1 MAVVTA
7 TTAPRGHAPREYGPR
22 IQGALGVLVLA
33 LVALVTL
40 APVLV
45 VIFGAVEGNVWRE
58 TFIES
63 AANRSALGYSFLLA
77 LRAPVAALIGF
88 LIAWLLIRIE
98 LPGGRLI
105 EFAMWMTFFIPLLPV
120 TLSWIL
126 LLNPHYGL
134 VNKALMAL
142 PFVHSPPFD
151 IYSVGGILWLHIV
164 ASSVP
169 VMVVILG
176 PAIRQLDASFEEVGR
191 ICGSG
196 PFAVFRQI
204 TLPILAPAILTGALA
219 GFIKSLEAFEVEQ
232 LLGRPAGI
240 FVYSTRIYDL
250 ASWEPP
256 NFKGA
261 MALSTFVLLV
271 LLLIAL
277 IYQRL
282 SRHDY
287 ATILGRGASFRRLE
301 IGRARWLVSA
311 ALFVVVA
318 ISLICPLFML
328 ICGSFMKL
336 FGFFNI
342 PEPYTIEHWREVLLD
357 PIFLRSLTNS
367 LVLSAGA
374 GIGGVLVYAVVAYL
388 IVRSRLPGR
397 GIVDLLVW
405 LPWSIPGILL
415 GVSVL
420 WLILASPLLS
430 FLYGSLAS
438 LILIMIVAQMPIGV
452 QMMKTSVR
460 QIAVELEHA
469 SRVCGAGPIRTF
481 FAIVLPLIRP
491 MLVSIFVIVFI
502 SALRDISTIIFLAGA
517 RSQTLSLLMMQLAT
531 SSNLEASAVIGVITT
546 AIVVVAALL
555 ARGFGLQVTTQR
567 PSR

>member
-1 MAVVTA
+1 MAAVSA
-7 TTAPRGHAPREYGPR
+7 AAPLWILPRV
-22 IQGALGVLVLA
+22 QAALGMAALA
-33 LVALVTL
+33 LIALVTV

-45 VIFGAVEGNVWRE
+45 VIFGAVEGDVWRE

-63 AANRSALGYSFLLA
+63 AVNRSAIGYSFLLA
-77 LRAPVAALIGF
+77 LRAPIAALIGF

-98 LPGGRLI
+98 LPGGRYI
-105 EFAMWMTFFIPLLPV
+105 EFALWVTFFIPLLPV

-134 VNKALMAL
+134 VNKALMSL
-142 PFVHSPPFD
+142 PFIRTPPFD
-151 IYSVGGILWLHIV
+151 IYSIGGILWVHIV

-191 ICGSG
+191 VCGSG
-196 PFAVFRQI
+196 PFAVFRRI
-204 TLPILAPAILTGALA
+204 TLPILAPAILTGTLA

-261 MALSTFVLLV
+261 MALSTFVLFV
-271 LLLIAL
+271 LLLVAL
-277 IYQRL
+277 AYQRL
-282 SRHDY
+282 NRRNDY
-287 ATILGRGASFRRLE
+287 ATILGRGASFRQLR

-311 ALFVVVA
+311 ALFLVVA
-318 ISLICPLFML
+318 ISLLGPLFML
-328 ICGSFMKL
+328 VCGSFMKL

-342 PEPYTIEHWREVLLD
+342 PAPYTLDHWREVLVD

-367 LVLSAGA
+367 LVLSVGA
-374 GIGGVLVYAVVAYL
+374 GVGGVLVYATVAYL

-397 GIVDLLVW
+397 GIVDLLAW

-438 LILIMIVAQMPIGV
+438 LILIIIVAQMPIGV
-452 QMMKTSVR
+452 HMMKTSIR
-460 QIAVELEHA
+460 QIAVELEHS
-469 SRVCGAGPIRTF
+469 SRVCGAGAIRTF
-481 FAIVLPLIRP
+481 FSIVLPLIRP

-517 RSQTLSLLMMQLAT
+517 KSQTLSLLMMQFAT

-546 AIVVVAALL
+546 AIVVVVALL
-555 ARGFGLQVTTQR
+555 ARGFGLAVTVQR
-567 PSR
+567 PGR

>member
-1 MAVVTA
+1 MAAVSAA
-7 TTAPRGHAPREYGPR
+7 TPVSMGPR
-22 IQGALGVLVLA
+22 VQAALGITTLA

-45 VIFGAVEGNVWRE
+45 VVFGALEGDVWRE
-58 TFIES
+58 TFIAS
-63 AANRSALGYSFLLA
+63 AANRSAIGYSLLLA
-77 LRAPVAALIGF
+77 LRAPIAALIGF

-98 LPGGRLI
+98 LPGGRFI
-105 EFAMWMTFFIPLLPV
+105 EFAMWVTFFIPLLPV

-134 VNKALMAL
+134 VNKALMSL
-142 PFVHSPPFD
+142 PFIHAPPFD
-151 IYSVGGILWLHIV
+151 IYSVGGILWVHIV

-196 PFAVFRQI
+196 PLAVFRQI
-204 TLPILAPAILTGALA
+204 TLPILAPAILTGTLA

-256 NFKGA
+256 NFKSA
-261 MALSTFVLLV
+261 MALSTFMLLV

-277 IYQRL
+277 AYQRL
-282 SRHDY
+282 SRRNDY
-287 ATILGRGASFRRLE
+287 ATILGRGASFRQLRV
-301 IGRARWLVSA
+301 GPTRWLISA
-311 ALFVVVA
+311 ALLLVVA

-328 ICGSFMKL
+328 VCGSFMKL
-336 FGFFNI
+336 FGFFSI
-342 PEPYTIEHWREVLLD
+342 PEPYTLDHWHEVLAD
-357 PIFLRSLTNS
+357 PTFLHSLTNS
-367 LVLSAGA
+367 LVLSVGA
-374 GIGGVLVYAVVAYL
+374 GIAGVLVYAIVAYL

-397 GIVDLLVW
+397 GVVDLLAW

-415 GVSVL
+415 GMSVL

-438 LILIMIVAQMPIGV
+438 LVLIMIVAQMPIGV
-452 QMMKTSVR
+452 HMMKTSIR
-460 QIAVELEHA
+460 QIAVELEQS
-469 SRVCGAGPIRTF
+469 SRVCGAGPTRTF
-481 FAIVLPLIRP
+481 FSIVLPLIRP

-517 RSQTLSLLMMQLAT
+517 GSQTLSLLMMQLAT

-546 AIVVVAALL
+546 AIVVAVALL
-555 ARGFGLQVTTQR
+555 ARSFGLQVTVQR

>member
-1 MAVVTA
+1 MAFVS
-7 TTAPRGHAPREYGPR
+7 TAPPHGATLPRL
-22 IQGALGVLVLA
+22 QLALGIFALA
-33 LVALVTL
+33 LVALATV

-45 VIFGAVEGNVWRE
+45 VVFGALDGNVWRQ
-58 TFIES
+58 TFVES
-63 AANRSALGYSFLLA
+63 AVNRSAIGYSFLLA
-77 LRAPVAALIGF
+77 LRAPIAALIGF
-88 LIAWLLIRIE
+88 LIAWLLIRVR
-98 LPGGRLI
+98 LPGGRFI
-105 EFAMWMTFFIPLLPV
+105 EFALWVTFFIPLLPV

-134 VNKALMAL
+134 INKALMSL
-142 PFVHSPPFD
+142 PFVHSPPFN
-151 IYSVGGILWLHIV
+151 IYSVSGILWVHIV

-169 VMVVILG
+169 VMVVLLG

-191 ICGSG
+191 TCGAG
-196 PFAVFRQI
+196 PFAVFRNI
-204 TLPILAPAILTGALA
+204 TLPILAPAILTGTLA

-240 FVYSTRIYDL
+240 YVYSTRIYDL

-256 NFKGA
+256 KFASA
-261 MALSTFVLLV
+261 MALSTFVLFI
-271 LLLIAL
+271 LLLIA
-277 IYQRL
+277 IAYQRL
-282 SRHDY
+282 NRRNDY
-287 ATILGRGASFRRLE
+287 ATVLGRGASFRQLQ
-301 IGRARWLVSA
+301 IGRTRWLISA
-311 ALFVVVA
+311 ALFLVVA
-318 ISLICPLFML
+318 ISLLCPLLML

-336 FGFFNI
+336 FGFFHI
-342 PEPYTIEHWREVLLD
+342 AAPYTLDHWRDVLND
-357 PIFLRSLTNS
+357 PIFLHALTNS
-367 LVLSAGA
+367 LLLSVGT
-374 GIGGVLVYAVVAYL
+374 GVGGVLVYAIVAYL
-388 IVRSRLPGR
+388 IVRSPLPGR
-397 GIVDLLVW
+397 GIVDLLAW

-430 FLYGSLAS
+430 FLYGGLAS

-452 QMMKTSVR
+452 HMMKTSIR
-460 QIAVELEHA
+460 QIAVELEQS
-469 SRVCGAGPIRTF
+469 SRVCGAGPVRTF
-481 FAIVLPLIRP
+481 FSIVLPLIRP

-555 ARGFGLQVTTQR
+555 ARGFGLQVTAQR

>member
-1 MAVVTA
+1 LRT
-7 TTAPRGHAPREYGPR
+7 
-22 IQGALGVLVLA
+22 ALGVAALA
-33 LVALVTL
+33 LVALVTI

-45 VIFGAVEGNVWRE
+45 VILGAAEGNVWRD

-63 AANRSALGYSFLLA
+63 AVNRSALAYSFLLA
-77 LRAPVAALIGF
+77 LRAPIAALIGF

-105 EFAMWMTFFIPLLPV
+105 EFAFWVSFFIPLLPV

-134 VNKALMAL
+134 VNKALMAV
-142 PFVHSPPFD
+142 PFIRSPPFD
-151 IYSVGGILWLHIV
+151 IYSVGGILWVHVV

-196 PFAVFRQI
+196 PLAVFRQI

-256 NFKGA
+256 NFAGA

-271 LLLIAL
+271 LLPVAL
-277 IYQRL
+277 VYQRL
-282 SRHDY
+282 NRGRDF

-301 IGRARWLVSA
+301 IGRGRWLVSA
-311 ALFVVVA
+311 ALFLVVA
-318 ISLICPLFML
+318 ISLVCPLFML
-328 ICGSFMKL
+328 VCGSFMKL

-342 PEPYTIEHWREVLLD
+342 PAPYTLDHWREVLLD
-357 PIFLRSLTNS
+357 PIFLRSLSNS
-367 LVLSAGA
+367 LVLSVGA
-374 GIGGVLVYAVVAYL
+374 GLGGVLVYAVVAYL

-397 GIVDLLVW
+397 GVVDVLAW
-405 LPWSIPGILL
+405 LPWCIPGILL

-420 WLILASPLLS
+420 WLILASPMLS

-452 QMMKTSVR
+452 HMMKTSIR
-460 QIAVELEHA
+460 QIAIELEQS
-469 SRVCGAGPIRTF
+469 SRVCGVGPIRTF

-517 RSQTLSLLMMQLAT
+517 TSQTLSLMMMQLAV
-531 SSNLEASAVIGVITT
+531 SSNLEASAVVGVITT
-546 AIVVVAALL
+546 AIVVVVALL
-555 ARGFGLQVTTQR
+555 ARRFGLEVTVQR
-567 PSR
+567 PSRQLAAATGPSI